1 MSEVMTFNL
10 TEKKISETFQ
20 NLLQKSDTDNKLYDL
35 EGNYVTDF
43 TVQGTISASYIQFS
57 DGSTMETAYI
67 SSDTGDWKQGAGYQ
81 SSSLDIRITG
91 IVSASG
97 DFITEGKLQLG
108 KLESAPTV
116 VEGSMYYNNIDKEF
130 YLGK

>member
-1 MSEVMTFNL
+1 MSQVMTFNL

-20 NLLQKSDTDNKLYDL
+20 NLLQKSDVDNKLYDL

-43 TVQGTISASYIQFS
+43 TVEGKISASYIQFS
-57 DGSTMETAYI
+57 DGTTMDTAYV
-67 SSDTGDWKQGAGYQ
+67 SSDTGDWKQGAGFQ

-116 VEGSMYYNNIDKEF
+116 VEGSMYYNSIDKEF